1 MWIKYTLNFFS
12 ESTGLFRN
20 ETKIDLKDLSFSDIK
35 FSRFSAPYNF
45 DVIKE
50 DEGTQME
57 KTELLCDSVIM

>member
-1 MWIKYTLNFFS
+1 VCGSNIPLNFFS
-12 ESTGLFRN
+12 ESTGLLGN
-20 ETKIDLKDLSFSDIK
+20 ETKIHLKVFKLSDIK

-57 KTELLCDSVIM
+57 TREL